1 MRCFKTALIIAFA
14 LAAGGCANRPLNG
27 GYGGEPAVAPTASA
41 SASQNQTAAPARP
54 QRSDFRPRVNCSARI
69 APEERVELEM
79 VDTLSARGRHYAAL
93 AQLQKTEQRNIEYWL
108 RYGQLQAKTQQLPR
122 ARAVF
127 ETLVD
132 RCDTGEARHGLG
144 MVMVK
149 QNELQRGLAELQRAA
164 RMLPASAAVRNDYG
178 YALMMAGRHDQ
189 ARFELLTALELE
201 NGSGRARQNLAAA
214 YFLAGDSAGLEHL
227 QQHYHYTD
235 DELNHARDLANQLRR
250 F

>member
-1 MRCFKTALIIAFA
+1 MTYFKTALIISFA
-14 LAAGGCANRPLNG
+14 LAVGGCANRPLNH
-27 GYGGEPAVAPTASA
+27 GYAESPPP
-41 SASQNQTAAPARP
+41 APAATQSGDIAPQAPP

-69 APEERVELEM
+69 APEEKVELEM
-79 VDTLSARGRHYAAL
+79 VDTLTSRARPYAAL
-93 AQLQKTEQRNIEYWL
+93 AQLQKTQQQNIEYWL
-108 RYGQLQAKTQQLPR
+108 RYGQLQAKTEQLPR

-127 ETLVD
+127 ETLVA

-149 QNELQRGLAELQRAA
+149 QNELQRGMQELQRAA

-178 YALMMAGRHDQ
+178 YALMMAGEYGA
-189 ARFELLTALELE
+189 ARFELITALELE

-214 YFLAGDSAGLEHL
+214 VILAGDRAGLEQL
-227 QQHYHYTD
+227 QQNYHYTE
-235 DELNHARDLANQLRR
+235 DELTHARNLAHQLRR